1 MGMKVI
7 AVLRLCVWAATA
19 LQGRLVR
26 DYTFLSSVRAAA
38 TACAIFCVTR
48 AREFTRSHASGR
60 MLFAPARVRVYSAR
74 HVKQFII
81 AYFRLIAPQ

>member
-26 DYTFLSSVRAAA
+26 DYTFLFSFRAAA
-38 TACAIFCVTR
+38 TALRYLLRYA
-48 AREFTRSHASGR
+48 
-60 MLFAPARVRVYSAR
+60 SAR
-74 HVKQFII
+74 YMFSREWAHVVR
-81 AYFRLIAPQ
+81 AGGRSRL

>member
-7 AVLRLCVWAATA
+7 AVLRLCVWAATT

-38 TACAIFCVTR
+38 TALR
-48 AREFTRSHASGR
+48 Y
-60 MLFAPARVRVYSAR
+60 LFHYASAR
-74 HVKQFII
+74 YMFS
-81 AYFRLIAPQ
+81 RE